1 MLDVL
6 VPAAIFL
13 VTLLFY
19 VHVRYHRHRSSS
31 SEVLMAS
38 SSDDIEEVS
47 RLKMPVVFPAAV
59 QCAQDEL
66 SKTLSAM
73 SGGGAVLVNNGSG
86 ATAPVEGDIAT
97 LSLGRHAVTLE
108 GCDCPV
114 VSDAG
119 QPPLTVRRKGHCL
132 YMQKGSR
139 SPPCLSL
146 SHRTCICFTA
156 GSGVCELF
164 PPAQFDSSTAI
175 RGGTGRLCLP
185 SDSST
190 DLSTRLHAGD
200 IVVVPPF
207 WGWRV
212 VSTSEASAEVV
223 CYDTVMS
230 WLATLP
236 ESMMCDL
243 RPNNGHNLA
252 TAAPAKKRVRWKE
265 R

>member
-6 VPAAIFL
+6 VPCIIFL

-19 VHVRYHRHRSSS
+19 VHIRYHRHLSSS
-31 SEVLMAS
+31 TEVLMAS

-66 SKTLSAM
+66 SKTLSIMTA
-73 SGGGAVLVNNGSG
+73 GGAILVNSSTG
-86 ATAPVEGDIAT
+86 ATAPIEGEMTA
-97 LSLGRHAVTLE
+97 LSRGRHAVALE
-108 GCDCPV
+108 GYDCPV

-156 GSGVCELF
+156 GAGVCELF
-164 PPAQFDSSTAI
+164 PPAQSDLGTAI
-175 RGGTGRLCLP
+175 RGGTGRLCMP
-185 SDSST
+185 GDSST
-190 DLSTRLHAGD
+190 ELSTRLRVGD

-207 WGWRV
+207 WGWRI
-212 VSTSEASAEVV
+212 VSTSEASVEVV

-230 WLATLP
+230 WLATIP
-236 ESMMCDL
+236 ESVMCDL

-252 TAAPAKKRVRWKE
+252 AVTPAKKRVRWKE